1 MDIKIVK
8 DLIIDILEKS
18 INAKHNSDWSRHP
31 LRVVQAVKSLIGIN
45 ISTPNLKLIDWL
57 ENYSNSFSKNSKL
70 DLGFRDDKLNE
81 TISAH
86 HLELALREG
95 DKLKSYKNLEQLS
108 RVSEG
113 RPILEFL
120 LELSLQQSGQS
131 FLFIMSVFRSNLF
144 SSNRFID
151 QFLILS
157 ADSILDDKF
166 KISHDTDDYF
176 NLNSKFELC
185 AHMLACKK
193 EEFVRNQKINAFLP
207 GVNSL
212 LKNTDSSNCDKSDI
226 LGILT
231 YGRKAIL
238 KYLDIINKHNINID
252 LILKLDALRAA
263 LKASPENSVQ
273 IINASSSYFEGLSNA
288 R

>member
-31 LRVVQAVKSLIGIN
+31 IRVTQAVKSLVGIN
-45 ISTPNLKLIDWL
+45 ISSPNLKLIDWL
-57 ENYSNSFSKNSKL
+57 ENYSISFSKISNA
-70 DLGFRDDKLNE
+70 DLRFRNDKLNE

-86 HLELALREG
+86 QLELALREG
-95 DKLKSYKNLEQLS
+95 DKVLAYKNLEQLS
-108 RVSEG
+108 RVSDG
-113 RPILEFL
+113 RPILEIL

-131 FLFIMSVFRSNLF
+131 FLFILSVFRSNLF
-144 SSNRFID
+144 SSNQFIN

-157 ADSILDDKF
+157 TQSILDDKF
-166 KISHDTDDYF
+166 KISQDTDNYF
-176 NLNSKFELC
+176 NIYSQFELC
-185 AHMLACKK
+185 AHMLECKR

-207 GVNSL
+207 EINSL
-212 LKNTDSSNCDKSDI
+212 LKTIDLSKRNNDDF
-226 LGILT
+226 LHILT

-238 KYLDIINKHNINID
+238 KYLDTIDVNSINID

-273 IINASSSYFEGLSNA
+273 IVNASSIFFEGLLNA
-288 R
+288 